1 MYSDKRT
8 AVIGNIQ
15 GSTSVYAMPHAPIL
29 RLFVNFS
36 EAARGEISLRRWS
49 ASGGSIR
56 GAVLSNQTSVN
67 G

>member
-1 MYSDKRT
+1 
-8 AVIGNIQ
+8 
-15 GSTSVYAMPHAPIL
+15 MPQL
-29 RLFVNFS
+29 RLNVNLS

-56 GAVLSNQTSVN
+56 AALLANQTSVN